1 MDCKTKTI
9 KPWCNYFTK
18 GCRDCSNPIFMSD
31 WCCCSW
37 CEHGEF
43 VLKQYLKLQRPRNRW
58 WWLWLR
64 LLSCIKCSCHA
75 GFNVNN
81 RPSRLLDE
89 CRISIW
95 IQESLDISSFNEKP
109 WIERNPLKSIQECS
123 VLLCFVLILQQMSS
137 KCYINPLWSDKVEN
151 DW

>member
-1 MDCKTKTI
+1 MLQTLRTPRNFIKLKGYQRDSFLNKWIAKPKAI
-9 KPWCNYFTK
+9 KPCCNYFAK
-18 GCRDCSNPIFMSD
+18 GCLDCPNPIFISD
-31 WCCCSW
+31 WCCSSW

-58 WWLWLR
+58 WWLWLW

-95 IQESLDISSFNEKP
+95 IQESLDISDQVS
-109 WIERNPLKSIQECS
+109 L
-123 VLLCFVLILQQMSS
+123 
-137 KCYINPLWSDKVEN
+137 
-151 DW
+151 